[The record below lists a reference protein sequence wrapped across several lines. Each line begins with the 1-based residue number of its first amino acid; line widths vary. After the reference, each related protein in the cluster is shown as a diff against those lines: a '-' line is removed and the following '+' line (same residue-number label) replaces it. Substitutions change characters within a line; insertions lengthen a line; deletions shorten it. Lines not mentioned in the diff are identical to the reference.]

1 MKFRKERC
9 TWNQIIMQMSS
20 QGLEGLMQ
28 IVTLFTFH
36 SLEETMHDLRNLC
49 KASQSGLD

>member
-1 MKFRKERC
+1 MEFRKERC
-9 TWNQIIMQMSS
+9 IWNQIIMQTTS

-36 SLEETMHDLRNLC
+36 SLEETDDAWFVQPL
-49 KASQSGLD
+49 QSLTKWA